1 MAMSQHTDWY
11 ERASRALRVAGFRR
25 GGARR
30 AVLELL
36 DAQACARSAI
46 EIEETLRH
54 ESHGERIVSRASI
67 YRILAELEALGL
79 VSKLEVGQAM
89 WRFEA
94 ARGGEHH
101 HHHLI
106 CDRCGTVAP
115 FRDEELE
122 RAIRHASERVALD
135 VSEHEV
141 VLHGACER
149 CADD

>member
-1 MAMSQHTDWY
+1 MAAAQHTDWY
-11 ERASRALRVAGFRR
+11 ERASRELRAAGFRR
-25 GGARR
+25 GGARH

-36 DAQACARSAI
+36 DAQACGRSAI

-54 ESHGERIVSRASI
+54 ESPRERIVSRASI
-67 YRILAELEALGL
+67 YRILGELESLGL
-79 VSKLEVGQAM
+79 VTKLEVGQAM

-94 ARGGEHH
+94 TRGGKHH

-122 RAIRHASERVALD
+122 RAIRHVSERVALD

-141 VLHGACER
+141 VFHGACDD
-149 CADD
+149 CAS